1 MSDSHLFDLT
11 LDQFLYEEMI
21 MKRNLLV
28 LLLTTLLITLSGCS
42 AKISGVV
49 RLIDA
54 NSVPIAGESP
64 DGIIVNMI
72 NTSGSL
78 ESASHSVKTNEKGE
92 FMSEKKKILPGV
104 YKVETQRI
112 GYRTT
117 TQTVEVGK
125 FSHRKLELFLRQIKT
140 NKRRS
145 VKTTKTDANKI
156 VNPGEVNIQ
165 PPSM

>member
-1 MSDSHLFDLT
+1 
-11 LDQFLYEEMI
+11 
-21 MKRNLLV
+21 MKRMVSLFSLM
-28 LLLTTLLITLSGCS
+28 IIIAIFSGCS

-54 NSVPIAGESP
+54 NSTPIADEVPS
-64 DGIIVNMI
+64 GIVVNMI

-78 ESASHSVKTNEKGE
+78 ESASHSVTTNEKGE
-92 FMSEKKKILPGV
+92 FISEKKKILPGV

-112 GYRTT
+112 GYKST

-140 NKRRS
+140 NRSRS
-145 VKTTKTDANKI
+145 VKTDNSDANKI
-156 VNPGEVNIQ
+156 INPGEVNIQ